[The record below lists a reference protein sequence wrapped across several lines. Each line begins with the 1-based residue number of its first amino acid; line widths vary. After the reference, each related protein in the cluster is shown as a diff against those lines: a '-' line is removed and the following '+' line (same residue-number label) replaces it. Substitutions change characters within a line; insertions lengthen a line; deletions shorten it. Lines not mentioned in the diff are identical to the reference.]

1 MKNSLTKVKEIGLQ
15 YELKGLRYRA
25 VVLLHN
31 GLGAENKPHEALHLD
46 RPTGS
51 FQRLSDTRLVATLY
65 DDKYYTMMSV
75 WLFGQPGSRLPTLLI
90 CKVNAIRTPLCTGS
104 AVLCTLFNI
113 NQLTLF
119 IPWFKQ
125 SCFNAFGG
133 GGYVF
138 HQNKC

>member
-25 VVLLHN
+25 VVLLMVLEQKISLMRLYTLILVHFD
-31 GLGAENKPHEALHLD
+31 GGRIL
-46 RPTGS
+46 GS
-51 FQRLSDTRLVATLY
+51 FASLVATLY
-65 DDKYYTMMSV
+65 DDKYYTVMSV

-90 CKVNAIRTPLCTGS
+90 CKVNAIRTPLCTGC

-125 SCFNAFGG
+125 SCFNALGG
-133 GGYVF
+133 GVCVSS
-138 HQNKC
+138 K